1 MKAAELATIDSREAG
16 FSLFEVL
23 VALLLVSVMAISLA
37 AMAGQFRQIVHNTN
51 RNLELAALQSATRHM
66 ANLVEQAEVL
76 PLESD
81 EHNAGMFRGGT
92 QELQFVATVR
102 IGSFEKSLRTI
113 KFDLRDGLGV
123 IQSNRLRRRGESRNS
138 SDVSD
143 ILILD
148 DVQAL
153 EFRYLDWDD
162 ATELSIWRESWGTA
176 DRLPIAISVSLTKLD
191 DTKRLLTSSAIAWL
205 KPQ

>member
-1 MKAAELATIDSREAG
+1 MKAGELATIDSREAG